1 LRGKYEVKFPYCL
14 VESSLLEMEESY
26 LGPQGEI
33 VPVEVGELLKLV
45 DCPVIVP
52 FLYKNGCNPV
62 PRFFI

>member
-1 LRGKYEVKFPYCL
+1 
-14 VESSLLEMEESY
+14 MEESY